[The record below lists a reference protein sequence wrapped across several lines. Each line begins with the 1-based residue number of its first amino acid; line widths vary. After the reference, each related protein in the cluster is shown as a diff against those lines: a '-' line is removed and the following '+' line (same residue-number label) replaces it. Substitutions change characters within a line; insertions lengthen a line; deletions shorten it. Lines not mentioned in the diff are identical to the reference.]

1 MGKPDREMEQ
11 YWHWFCARLFSD
23 PALEHRLLERFGTP
37 EAVYLAK
44 EETLLKAFPSNRE
57 KLSALCAGRKT
68 WDFEKERERL
78 KRLDVH
84 FVSLSHPDYPARLK
98 RTGNAPCG
106 LFFRGGLPQ
115 DSVPSVAVVGARS
128 CSPYGRNVS
137 FWFAR
142 ELAERGVQIISGMA
156 RGVDGISHRGA
167 FAAGG
172 KTFGVLAGGVDICYP
187 EENRDIYMRLESQGG
202 LISESPPGIR
212 PLTFLFPQRNR
223 ILSGLSDAVLIIEA
237 KEKSGSLIT
246 ADCALEQGREV
257 YAVPGP
263 LGEPL
268 SAGCHNLIRQ
278 GAGLAVSPEKLLEDL
293 EILPGINMKN
303 MQKNKITLE
312 RSENLVYSCLRLQ
325 AQNLGEICQKTGLS
339 PEEAL
344 SVLAKLQ
351 LKGYA
356 REVSKNY
363 YTVVKSDS
371 VSIQRQKY
379 DV

>member
-37 EAVYLAK
+37 EEVYLAK
-44 EETLLKAFPSNRE
+44 EETLLKAFPSKRE

-371 VSIQRQKY
+371 VSI
-379 DV
+379 